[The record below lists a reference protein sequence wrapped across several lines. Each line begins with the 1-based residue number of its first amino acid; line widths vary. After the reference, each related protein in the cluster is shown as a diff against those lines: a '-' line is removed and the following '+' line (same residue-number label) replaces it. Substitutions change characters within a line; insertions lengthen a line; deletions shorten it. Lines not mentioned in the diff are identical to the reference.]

1 MCDVYVLNFQDEN
14 SALTVAN
21 KAEVETT
28 FADSE
33 AVLAEQIRVQ
43 EGMIQKLEES
53 ICAEKDTVQT
63 HADRILD
70 IQIDIQKLSSIVNHD
85 EESLSVLERRVASTE
100 ANRRENGIEFK
111 QELQKMDQ
119 RLHKNEVYI
128 EGLQKLEDKVQKAWK
143 ETTELQRIVRVLSR
157 EGDVEAELYARKL
170 ALEYT

>member
-1 MCDVYVLNFQDEN
+1 MLDKELNYLIPFCLLFDLTYELLPNKVCFYWALNEN
-14 SALTVAN
+14 IVTLGWCHCTST
-21 KAEVETT
+21 
-28 FADSE
+28 
-33 AVLAEQIRVQ
+33 
-43 EGMIQKLEES
+43 G
-53 ICAEKDTVQT
+53 
-63 HADRILD
+63 IL
-70 IQIDIQKLSSIVNHD
+70 IWF
-85 EESLSVLERRVASTE
+85 SLGGA
-100 ANRRENGIEFK
+100 ENGIEFK